1 MILFYAMGVG
11 ALALVILFFVVL
23 LGIGLYGQFVW
34 ALTMWDLSSIRSAA
48 VKPWAHLTLWSVFL
62 SGTGVGVWFF
72 GGFAWKN
79 LNVRPNS
86 AATRARR

>member
-23 LGIGLYGQFVW
+23 LGIGLYGQLIWTF
-34 ALTMWDLSSIRSAA
+34 TMWDLSSVRSAA
-48 VKPWAHLTLWSVFL
+48 VKPWAHLTLWTVFL

-79 LNVRPNS
+79 LDGRLNN
-86 AATRARR
+86 AATRGRR